1 MRGREWGRGAHKER
15 HQNGKCISRQTRLPT
30 SRCNQTPSGEWCKC
44 NWKHPW
50 CILWSM
56 PRAPFFSFF
65 RRNVARHPS
74 VPVIKSRFPVIS
86 APPFRVLPVIRA
98 RTCFLSRVF
107 NALFNAI
114 VLRICGNAE
123 LVTLYYYIRALFLIS
138 GNTLGE
144 DGTRCW
150 DVGVNCFIELD
161 SLVIFLFLF
170 WFLFSFS
177 FIIIMYKRN

>member
-86 APPFRVLPVIRA
+86 APPLPRFTCYTRA
-98 RTCFLSRVF
+98 H
-107 NALFNAI
+107 LFP
-114 VLRICGNAE
+114 LPRFQCSFQCDC
-123 LVTLYYYIRALFLIS
+123 VTHLWKRGTRYTLYIRALFLIS

-144 DGTRCW
+144 DGARCW

>member
-1 MRGREWGRGAHKER
+1 MGRLDSSRKQSYYRKPRFQSDEISNGEISLVLVLEFSGRFMRGRRGWGGERGAHKER

-86 APPFRVLPVIRA
+86 APPPSAFYLLYTRAPVSSAAFSMLFSMRLCYA
-98 RTCFLSRVF
+98 FVETRNSLHFVYTRT
-107 NALFNAI
+107 LFNQ
-114 VLRICGNAE
+114 R
-123 LVTLYYYIRALFLIS
+123 
-138 GNTLGE
+138 
-144 DGTRCW
+144 
-150 DVGVNCFIELD
+150 
-161 SLVIFLFLF
+161 
-170 WFLFSFS
+170 
-177 FIIIMYKRN
+177 